1 MRKRSPPT
9 MDQAFWIHGSW
20 FQCGEE
26 AVSLCISLAALYFAG
41 KGMPEHA
48 PGSQM
53 HSRTLCV
60 VMDVGTIIQF
70 FRIIPIASD
79 KSTSEGL

>member
-1 MRKRSPPT
+1 
-9 MDQAFWIHGSW
+9 MDQAFWIHGRW
-20 FQCGEE
+20 FQYGEE

-53 HSRTLCV
+53 HSQPLCV

-79 KSTSEGL
+79 KSISEGQ